1 MQFSGGALAEADA
14 GAILYR
20 VGQRLVLIFCIH
32 IKVYAV
38 LDLYEWRLVNGE
50 IKSFKKVAR
59 A

>member
-50 IKSFKKVAR
+50 IRSF
-59 A
+59 